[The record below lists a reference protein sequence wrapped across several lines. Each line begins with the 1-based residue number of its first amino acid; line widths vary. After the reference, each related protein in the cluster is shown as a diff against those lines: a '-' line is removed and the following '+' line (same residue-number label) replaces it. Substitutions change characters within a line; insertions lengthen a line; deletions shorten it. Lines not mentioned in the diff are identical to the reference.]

1 MYIVYEHNA
10 YEHIVYDQLSLSV
23 PHTPKNSDTGN
34 GRTAVRHACHGTKL
48 SDLALT
54 LWLIFEMLLQP
65 GAKLEEEEAKRIFQQ
80 VLSAMDY
87 CHRR

>member
-1 MYIVYEHNA
+1 MIA
-10 YEHIVYDQLSLSV
+10 
-23 PHTPKNSDTGN
+23 
-34 GRTAVRHACHGTKL
+34 HAC
-48 SDLALT
+48 LT
-54 LWLIFEMLLQP
+54 SSPTEAYCIGLPLQP

>member
-1 MYIVYEHNA
+1 MIAEKHTTFCFCS
-10 YEHIVYDQLSLSV
+10 DSLRV
-23 PHTPKNSDTGN
+23 
-34 GRTAVRHACHGTKL
+34 HACLKSSSTEPDCIGL
-48 SDLALT
+48 P
-54 LWLIFEMLLQP
+54 LQP

>member
-1 MYIVYEHNA
+1 MI
-10 YEHIVYDQLSLSV
+10 
-23 PHTPKNSDTGN
+23 DTQ
-34 GRTAVRHACHGTKL
+34 AVK
-48 SDLALT
+48 
-54 LWLIFEMLLQP
+54 FEFDSCEVTCNMLLQP